1 MKFIGRH
8 KRLFNEYFSIEDSN
22 HQSKISFYEKH
33 LEEINQITQQEKLEI
48 DADYNNALFVKGKF
62 VKCLVKTQ
70 DLLETV
76 IRENIYTLKEED
88 IYQNLLFRK
97 AACHFNIGESNQ
109 CLDVL
114 GQLIK
119 ISPPNDTYTAF
130 YKKCFRTLYMAEKR
144 WMGGL
149 AIALFLTAAIL
160 ISGELLV
167 VRPFYANHVEAVE
180 MLRNSLFL
188 VAICFLV
195 IRERAYFKAINQKL
209 NNLK

>member
-8 KRLFNEYFSIEDSN
+8 KRLFNEYFSIQDAN
-22 HQSKISFYEKH
+22 YQSKISFYEKH
-33 LEEINQITQQEKLEI
+33 QEEIKQITQQEKLEI
-48 DADYNNALFVKGKF
+48 EEDYCNALFVKGKF
-62 VKCLVKTQ
+62 SKCKLKTQ

-76 IRENIYTLKEED
+76 IRENVYTLNNED

-97 AACHFNIGESNQ
+97 AACHFNIGEPNE
-109 CLDVL
+109 CLGVL

-144 WMGGL
+144 WMGGV
-149 AIALFLTAAIL
+149 AIALFLTAAVL
-160 ISGELLV
+160 ISAELLV

-180 MLRNSLFL
+180 ILRNSLFL

-195 IRERAYFKAINQKL
+195 LRERAYFKAINGKL